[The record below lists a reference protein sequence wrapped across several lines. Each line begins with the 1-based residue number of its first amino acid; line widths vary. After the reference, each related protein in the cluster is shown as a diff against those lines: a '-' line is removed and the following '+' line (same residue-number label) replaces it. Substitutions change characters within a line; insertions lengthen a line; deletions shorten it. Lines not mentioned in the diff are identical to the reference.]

1 MKKILAN
8 EQKLIDH
15 LYINPKM
22 NVAEA
27 VELLN
32 VSEATARRVFSR
44 LEEQGKIIRTYGGV
58 QLINDS
64 PFSYMYEQVE
74 KENIVAKTDI
84 ANRAADIVQSGSN
97 IYIDS
102 GSTTAQFCRA
112 LSGRLHSKKVAD
124 ITVFTNSLMNF
135 EILANEC
142 KVNIIGGE
150 YRTNRKD
157 FIGYIAE
164 TSVGYI
170 NFHQCFL
177 GADGFNGKSHF
188 MTTDFYSSRLCEI
201 VIKHSQKKAI
211 LRRMGDHGAE
221 GWHHVLGC

>member
-102 GSTTAQFCRA
+102 G
-112 LSGRLHSKKVAD
+112 
-124 ITVFTNSLMNF
+124 
-135 EILANEC
+135 
-142 KVNIIGGE
+142 
-150 YRTNRKD
+150 
-157 FIGYIAE
+157 
-164 TSVGYI
+164 
-170 NFHQCFL
+170 
-177 GADGFNGKSHF
+177 
-188 MTTDFYSSRLCEI
+188 
-201 VIKHSQKKAI
+201 
-211 LRRMGDHGAE
+211 
-221 GWHHVLGC
+221 